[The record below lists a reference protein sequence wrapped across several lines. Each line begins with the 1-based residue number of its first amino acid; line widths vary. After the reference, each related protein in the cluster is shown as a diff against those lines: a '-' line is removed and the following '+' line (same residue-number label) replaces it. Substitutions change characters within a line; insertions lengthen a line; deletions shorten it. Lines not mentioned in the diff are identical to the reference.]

1 MWTGGQGFFSS
12 TITKEVGWRIKKT
25 FAEKMQRAIQ
35 HDGPT
40 IIIALGN
47 VINVGKL
54 SLHFLPDPGVSG
66 VRSMGPGVSMSKN
79 FVKLC

>member
-12 TITKEVGWRIKKT
+12 TITKEVGWSIKKT
-25 FAEKMQRAIQ
+25 FAEKTQ

>member
-12 TITKEVGWRIKKT
+12 TITKEVGWSIKKT

-35 HDGPT
+35 HDGPS

-54 SLHFLPDPGVSG
+54 SLHFCLGTYLEIVKDWNLP
-66 VRSMGPGVSMSKN
+66 N
-79 FVKLC
+79 